1 MRQPPVCQAWAQFPA
16 VSRVPDLAGSCTRHG
31 DTAGFSFKVLVYL
44 LDGLG
49 QGDFR
54 GFRLQDFGPSF
65 LSYSFEDL
73 AIWASSKGPLHG
85 GRMLIVLGGWIQLSD
100 VGQRD
105 GVELLAA
112 GHSGLEQ
119 CCALLSKS

>member
-1 MRQPPVCQAWAQFPA
+1 MRQPPVCQAWARFPA
-16 VSRVPDLAGSCTRHG
+16 VSCVPDLAGSCTRHG
-31 DTAGFSFKVLVYL
+31 NTAGFSFGACSGSL

-65 LSYSFEDL
+65 LSSSFEDL
-73 AIWASSKGPLHG
+73 AIWSSSKSGPLHG

-112 GHSGLEQ
+112 GHSG
-119 CCALLSKS
+119 